1 MTDGKAAIWKI
12 EGASASLYAT
22 LSTNVGNV
30 YALCAFGSTLFA
42 AGTTKDGGID
52 KPVWWH
58 IAGDGTVTENKLGT
72 AKGEAFGICVTPQE

>member
-1 MTDGKAAIWKI
+1 MGKL
-12 EGASASLYAT
+12 LYGKSKVQA
-22 LSTNVGNV
+22 LRCMQRFSTNVGNV